1 MGIIIAILISFLTI
15 ITVAVIAFIIWAVS
29 ARKPQIEAL
38 EAMKPNDLVDVQTDR
53 WLVFRPKEKEPEVG
67 FILYPGARVDVR
79 AYSPAAQAIAAEGYL
94 MVIVP
99 MPLNLAGFAI
109 NRAAKVINSFPE
121 IVHWAIGGHS
131 HGGAMAASF
140 AYNNPA
146 TVKGLVLWSSY
157 PASKNDFSTRDVA
170 VASIYETL
178 DGRSVLKGIDSYRH
192 RLPPHTRWVSIEG
205 GCHARFGWYGLQ
217 KNENVPTISHE
228 AQQEIITTATLKLL
242 AQVKNGEKQRV

>member
-1 MGIIIAILISFLTI
+1 MLLISFLTI
-15 ITVAVIAFIIWAVS
+15 VLLAVVAFIIWASS
-29 ARKPQIEAL
+29 ARKPEREAL
-38 EAMKPNDLVDVQTDR
+38 DAMESNDLVDVKTDR
-53 WLVFRPKEKEPEVG
+53 WLVFCPKEKDPEVG

-79 AYSPAAQAIAAEGYL
+79 AYSPAAQAIAARGYL

-99 MPLNLAGFAI
+99 MPLNLAGFGI
-109 NRAAKVINSFPE
+109 NRALKVINSFPH

-146 TVKGLVLWSSY
+146 IIKGLVLWSSY
-157 PASKNDFSTRDVA
+157 PAGKNDFSAKDLA

-178 DGRSVLKGIDSYRH
+178 DGRSVMKGIDSYRH
-192 RLPPHTRWVSIEG
+192 RLPPHTRWVPIEG

-228 AQQEIITTATLKLL
+228 AQQEIITTATLDLL
-242 AQVKNGEKQRV
+242 AQVEKHKNHRG